1 MTTQST
7 LTQRG
12 IDRYA
17 HIEPLPDPPEEER
30 DMEQFDGIEELRFRD
45 PATGEFLLTPEE
57 SREAK
62 PASPRWK
69 PSYNDCAPNNKRRK
83 RRLRSS
89 RRVLPLLVPET

>member
-45 PATGEFLLTPEE
+45 PASGEFLLTPEE
-57 SREAK
+57 SREAML
-62 PASPRWK
+62 AAEAQAESER
-69 PSYNDCAPNNKRRK
+69 AARAATEARLAEMEAEL
-83 RRLRSS
+83 RRLRA
-89 RRVLPLLVPET
+89 EQ

>member
-1 MTTQST
+1 
-7 LTQRG
+7 
-12 IDRYA
+12 
-17 HIEPLPDPPEEER
+17 
-30 DMEQFDGIEELRFRD
+30 MEQFDGIEELRFRD

-62 PASPRWK
+62 PALPKWK
-69 PSYNDCAPNNKRRK
+69 ASYNDCAQNNKRRK